1 MILSYRGWIKIH
13 RRIIDSDIYQLSPLY
28 LRVFERL
35 IIEANHNDK
44 EIPFR
49 YSGSDVT
56 TKKLIK
62 RGERQTSIRQICEWV
77 GWYEHGIFKKPN
89 PKTIKEILDWL
100 VANGMIQIIPTEN
113 NREGTHYKVINY
125 SDYQTKDDEEVTVK
139 KQSNNNKETVAGPK
153 QEGTKNDKNVKE
165 ENIPLQIKDLRLRYS
180 ESQLK
185 SIDEYLDILRWTRKN
200 GKIAD
205 SVILKI
211 YKAWEKFK
219 PDVVIHSL
227 QIYTNNPKYHDKKE
241 QYCYGIMRNAKD
253 EDVYKGVG
261 GNGTTNKGNDK
272 SQPRE
277 TGESEY
283 DRLVRLA
290 EKRGAKPPE
299 DVELPF

>member
-1 MILSYRGWIKIH
+1 MSYRGWIKIH

-35 IIEANHNDK
+35 IIEANHHDK

-49 YSGSDVT
+49 YTGSEIV

-77 GWYEHGIFKKPN
+77 GWYENGLFKKPN
-89 PKTIKEILDWL
+89 PKTIKQILDWL
-100 VANGMIQIIPTEN
+100 VVNDMIQIIPTDN
-113 NREGTHYKVINY
+113 NREGTHYKVMNY

-139 KQSNNNKETVAGPK
+139 KQSSNSKETVDGSK
-153 QEGTKNDKNVKE
+153 QEDIKNDENVKE
-165 ENIPLQIKDLRLRYS
+165 VNIPLQIKDLRLRYS
-180 ESQLK
+180 ESQLQN
-185 SIDEYLDILRWTRKN
+185 IDEYLDVLRWTRKN
-200 GKIAD
+200 GNIAD

-227 QIYTNNPKYHDKKE
+227 QIYINNPKYHDKKE

-272 SQPRE
+272 SQHGK
-277 TGESEY
+277 TKESEY
-283 DRLVRLA
+283 ERLVRLA
-290 EKRGAKPPE
+290 EERGAKPPE
-299 DVELPF
+299 DVVLPF